1 MAEDIQEA
9 RRALESW
16 HIGQTSA
23 RYESRGRGAGVIS
36 SGKGDHGGVSYGAH
50 QLSSKKG
57 TLKEYLD
64 QSPYGKHFDGLVP
77 ATPEFDAKW
86 RGLAKADP
94 GFAKDQHDFIGRS
107 HYGEQRSALKERG
120 LNLDGRGRAVQDALW
135 STSVQFRNLTPAI
148 FAKGLAEKFG
158 NNCDLSKLSDRD
170 IVEAVQDYKI
180 EHNASLF
187 KSSPE
192 WQPGLLKRANSEK
205 AALER
210 LAMHE
215 ELLERNGIDI
225 THRARAVAGTEAH
238 ARTSE
243 HPVTNVLKSGDRSE
257 DVRHLQV
264 KLTELGYKD
273 ANGRP
278 IALDGDFGLHTK
290 EAVRAFQRAHGL
302 MSDGVVGDD
311 TRLELARSQR
321 TPLLSERTHPDNSMY
336 QQARNGLKELH
347 GAGFRS
353 EVELDRVAAAV
364 AFGAK
369 QAGLKHIDHVIMNT
383 RGDGLIAV
391 QGNLQDPGRH
401 VVSIDK
407 TNAVTQ
413 SLEEST
419 ARLAQQS
426 ARDQQSSQA
435 QVRAE
440 HMEHR
445 GGLVLGIR
453 Q

>member
-1 MAEDIQEA
+1 
-9 RRALESW
+9 
-16 HIGQTSA
+16 
-23 RYESRGRGAGVIS
+23 
-36 SGKGDHGGVSYGAH
+36 
-50 QLSSKKG
+50 
-57 TLKEYLD
+57 
-64 QSPYGKHFDGLVP
+64 
-77 ATPEFDAKW
+77 
-86 RGLAKADP
+86 
-94 GFAKDQHDFIGRS
+94 
-107 HYGEQRSALKERG
+107 
-120 LNLDGRGRAVQDALW
+120 
-135 STSVQFRNLTPAI
+135 
-148 FAKGLAEKFG
+148 
-158 NNCDLSKLSDRD
+158 
-170 IVEAVQDYKI
+170 
-180 EHNASLF
+180 
-187 KSSPE
+187 
-192 WQPGLLKRANSEK
+192 
-205 AALER
+205 
-210 LAMHE
+210 
-215 ELLERNGIDI
+215 
-225 THRARAVAGTEAH
+225 
-238 ARTSE
+238 
-243 HPVTNVLKSGDRSE
+243 
-257 DVRHLQV
+257 
-264 KLTELGYKD
+264 
-273 ANGRP
+273 
-278 IALDGDFGLHTK
+278 
-290 EAVRAFQRAHGL
+290 
-302 MSDGVVGDD
+302 
-311 TRLELARSQR
+311 
-321 TPLLSERTHPDNSMY
+321 MY